1 MIDQAASQP
10 IPNQRAPD
18 QRAPNQQV
26 RRLPVPAIRRIGTA
40 DLGAALQLGWH
51 DFRAIPSQLFF
62 LCIIYPVVAVVFWK
76 FTAGH
81 GLLPLFYPMISGF
94 ALVGPIAAIG
104 LYEISLRRE
113 HGQPATWRNCFDV
126 LRSPNLGS
134 IVLLALGLVAIFAV
148 WITIAQGIYHA
159 AFGDTS
165 FSRMSDFLGA
175 LFATSGGWF
184 LILAGN
190 LIGLVFAIIV
200 LAISVVSFPMMLD
213 RNVDVTL
220 AVRTSLRAV
229 ARNPLVLAQWGVIV
243 GALVLLG
250 SLLAF
255 VGLAVVLPVLGHAT
269 WHLYRRLVAN

>member
-1 MIDQAASQP
+1 MIDRAVSQP
-10 IPNQRAPD
+10 LPTDR
-18 QRAPNQQV
+18 V
-26 RRLPVPAIRRIGTA
+26 KRLPVPAIRQIGIA
-40 DLGAALQLGWH
+40 DLRMALQLGWH

-104 LYEISLRRE
+104 LYEISMRRE
-113 HGQPATWRNCFDV
+113 HDQPATWRNCFDV
-126 LRSPNLGS
+126 LRSPNLAS
-134 IVLLALGLVAIFAV
+134 VVALALALVAIFVV
-148 WITIAQGIYHA
+148 WITIARGIYQA
-159 AFGDTS
+159 AFDDAP

-175 LFATSGGWF
+175 LFATPGGWF
-184 LILAGN
+184 LIVAGN
-190 LIGLVFAIIV
+190 LIGLAFAVVV

-229 ARNPLVLAQWGVIV
+229 ARNRLVLALWGFIV
-243 GALVLLG
+243 GTLILLG

>member
-10 IPNQRAPD
+10 ISGNR
-18 QRAPNQQV
+18 V

-40 DLGAALQLGWH
+40 DLREALLLGWH

-81 GLLPLFYPMISGF
+81 GLLPLFYPLISGF

-104 LYEISLRRE
+104 LYEISMRRE
-113 HGQPATWRNCFDV
+113 HNQPATWRNCFDV

-134 IVLLALGLVAIFAV
+134 IVLLALALVAIFV
-148 WITIAQGIYHA
+148 IWITIAQGIYHA
-159 AFGDTS
+159 AFGDTP
-165 FSRMSDFLGA
+165 FSRMSNFLDA
-175 LFATSGGWF
+175 LFATPGGWF
-184 LILAGN
+184 LIIAGN
-190 LIGLVFAIIV
+190 LIGLAFAILV

-229 ARNPLVLAQWGVIV
+229 AANRLVLALWGFIV
-243 GALVLLG
+243 GTLVLLG

-269 WHLYRRLVAN
+269 WHLYRRLGAH

>member
-10 IPNQRAPD
+10 IPTNRA
-18 QRAPNQQV
+18 
-26 RRLPVPAIRRIGTA
+26 RRLPVPAIRRISPV
-40 DLGAALQLGWH
+40 DLRVALLLGWD

-104 LYEISLRRE
+104 LYEISMRRE

-134 IVLLALGLVAIFAV
+134 IVLLALALVAIFVV
-148 WITIAQGIYHA
+148 WITIAQGIYRA
-159 AFGDTS
+159 AFGDTP
-165 FSRMSDFLGA
+165 FSRTSDFLDA
-175 LFATSGGWF
+175 LFATPGGWF
-184 LILAGN
+184 LIVAGN
-190 LIGLVFAIIV
+190 LVGLAFAIIV

-213 RNVDVTL
+213 RNVDVAF
-220 AVRTSLRAV
+220 AVRTSLHAV
-229 ARNPLVLAQWGVIV
+229 ARNRVVLTLWGFTV
-243 GALVLLG
+243 GTLILLG

-269 WHLYRRLVAN
+269 WHLYRRLIAH